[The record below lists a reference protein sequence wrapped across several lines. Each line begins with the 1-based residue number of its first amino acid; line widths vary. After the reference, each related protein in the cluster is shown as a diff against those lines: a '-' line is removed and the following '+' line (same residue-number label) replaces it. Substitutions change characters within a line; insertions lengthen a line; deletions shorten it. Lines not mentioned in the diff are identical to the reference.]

1 MKLCPIAKAAK
12 TYPEDLAVVDKSGD
26 YSYSRLNEMVAY
38 CQLYLSESGLSS
50 GDRVGIICDNSSNYI
65 AFLFAIWRMEAI
77 AFPLNPSTPDNELR
91 TRFSDSDTAFLICN
105 KEKFDRSDFKNIKL
119 IDLDIDIL
127 NIRKTEK
134 TVNLNINENNN
145 SLLIQT
151 SGSSS
156 ESKIVVLSFSNL
168 YYSAMGVL
176 DMIELQRGD
185 KWLLSLP
192 LFHVGGLGVLMR
204 CVIKAAGIVIYNKKK
219 SLLEEI
225 NGNNITHLSLVTTQL
240 YKLINDIKI
249 QKAKDLIPGIKSI
262 LLGGSSVPNELLKE
276 ALEFILPVY
285 VSYGLSEMGSTVAI
299 KRVLSNEINFRS
311 SGKVLKF
318 REIHINIDG
327 EILLKGATLFQG
339 YLKNGKINVSVD
351 KHGWFKTRDLGYL
364 NENNELVLTG
374 RRDNMFISG
383 GENIQP
389 EEIERILLEIPEI
402 IESKVFP
409 IEDKKFGFRPVAF
422 LKIKDDNLPDEELI
436 KKYLN
441 QKLAKFKLPD
451 SFYPW
456 PETDSG
462 KIKPAKKDFEDYLK
476 NISF

>member
-12 TYPEDLAVVDKSGD
+12 TYPEDLAVVDKVGD
-26 YSYSRLNEMVAY
+26 YSYSKLNEMVAY

-50 GDRVGIICDNSSNYI
+50 EDRVAIIGNNSSIYI
-65 AFLFAIWRMEAI
+65 AFLFAIWRLEAI
-77 AFPLNPSTPDNELR
+77 AFPLNPGIPDNELR
-91 TRFSDSDTAFLICN
+91 TIFSESDTVFLICN
-105 KEKFDRSDFKNIKL
+105 KEKFDKSDFKNIKL
-119 IDLDIDIL
+119 IDLDVDIL
-127 NIRKTEK
+127 NIEK
-134 TVNLNINENNN
+134 PVNLNINENSN

-156 ESKIVVLSFSNL
+156 ESKIVVLNFSNL

-204 CVIKAAGIVIYNKKK
+204 CFIKAAGIVIYNKKK
-219 SLLEEI
+219 SLFEEI
-225 NGNNITHLSLVTTQL
+225 NGNNLTHLSLVTTQL
-240 YKLINDIKI
+240 YKLISDIKTH
-249 QKAKDLIPGIKSI
+249 KAKDLIPGLKSI

-276 ALEFILPVY
+276 ALKFILPVY

-299 KRVLSNEINFRS
+299 KRVFSNEINFSS

-318 REIHINIDG
+318 REVHINIDG
-327 EILLKGATLFQG
+327 EVLLKGATLFQG

-351 KHGWFKTRDLGYL
+351 NNGWFKTGDLGYL

-389 EEIERILLEIPEI
+389 EEIERILIEIPEI
-402 IESKVFP
+402 IESKVLP

-422 LKIKDDNLPDEELI
+422 LKIQNGDLPDKELI
-436 KKYLN
+436 TKYLN
-441 QKLAKFKLPD
+441 QKLSKFKLPD

-456 PETDSG
+456 PETNSC
-462 KIKPAKKDFEDYLK
+462 KLKPTKKDFEDTLK
-476 NISF
+476 NL